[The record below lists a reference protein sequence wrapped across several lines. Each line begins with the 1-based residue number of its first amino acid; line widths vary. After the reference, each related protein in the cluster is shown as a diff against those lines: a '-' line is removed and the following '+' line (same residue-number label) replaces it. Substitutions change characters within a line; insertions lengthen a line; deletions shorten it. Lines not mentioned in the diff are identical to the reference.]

1 MRKILEQCPSCGGA
15 LAITGLHCT
24 NCETGI
30 SGRFR
35 PCDFCRLNDEQ
46 STFVRLFVE
55 RRGNLS
61 EMEKVL
67 GISYPTVRNKLEE
80 IIRVL
85 QQPASA
91 PQPAA
96 AAPSARDAILREVA
110 SGQISAEAALARLK
124 DLSPREE

>member
-1 MRKILEQCPSCGGA
+1 M
-15 LAITGLHCT
+15 AITGMQCMS
-24 NCETGI
+24 CGTGI
-30 SGRFR
+30 SGRFS
-35 PCDFCRLNDEQ
+35 PCDFCRLNEEQ

-85 QQPASA
+85 QQPAPA
-91 PQPAA
+91 PRQQATPAT
-96 AAPSARDAILREVA
+96 SARDAILREVA
-110 SGQISAEAALARLK
+110 AGQISADEALSQLK
-124 DLSPREE
+124 NLTGTEV